1 MAARRSSRKRALI
14 VDNAHALGGNANG
27 TTVTNGA
34 VLELRSNLDAEPVT
48 LNGNGLS
55 FDGHFTGSLRNIAG
69 DNTYV
74 GPLTLNTDATIG
86 VDSGSQ
92 LTIGSTPTLTG
103 TGTVNGETT

>member
-1 MAARRSSRKRALI
+1 M
-14 VDNAHALGGNANG
+14 
-27 TTVTNGA
+27 TNGA

-92 LTIGSTPTLTG
+92 LDHRPRPH
-103 TGTVNGETT
+103 